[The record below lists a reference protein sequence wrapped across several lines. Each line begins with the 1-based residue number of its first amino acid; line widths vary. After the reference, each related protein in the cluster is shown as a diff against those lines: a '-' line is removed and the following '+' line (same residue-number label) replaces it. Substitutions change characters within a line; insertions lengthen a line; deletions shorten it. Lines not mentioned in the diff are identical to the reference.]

1 MSYIQLTSEERY
13 VIYHLTLYR
22 LSVREIARRLARP
35 LNRPLFLLLLVSTF
49 FTPLFANENAP
60 QFLLAQQYKSGV
72 DVTQY
77 LISEKYDGVR
87 AMWDGQA
94 LYTRQGNVIE
104 APAWFT
110 QSLPKTPLDGEL
122 WLSRGQFDALSGAV
136 RKDVP
141 IDEEWKNI
149 SYMVFELPDAPG
161 TFETRAKRI
170 VEIVKKAN
178 LPHLKAVTQFR
189 VSDEASLNL
198 RLKQVVKNGG
208 EGLMLHRADAE
219 YITGRNTAL
228 IKLKPQ
234 YDAEATVVAHTAG
247 RGKYK
252 GKLGALVV
260 ETPDGIR
267 FKLGTGFSDAQREN
281 PPKIGSLVTYTYKDK
296 TKNGKP
302 KFASFLRVR
311 YEK

>member
-1 MSYIQLTSEERY
+1 MQFN
-13 VIYHLTLYR
+13 
-22 LSVREIARRLARP
+22 RR
-35 LNRPLFLLLLVSTF
+35 LFLLLLVSAF

-60 QFLLAQQYKSGV
+60 QLLLAQQYKSGV

-87 AMWDGQA
+87 AMWDGQT
-94 LYTRQGNVIE
+94 LYTRQGNVIQ
-104 APAWFT
+104 APGWFT

-122 WLSRGQFDALSGAV
+122 WLGRGQFDALSGAV

-149 SYMVFELPDAPG
+149 SYMVFELPDAHG

-170 VEIVKKAN
+170 IEIVKKAN
-178 LPHLKAVTQFR
+178 LLHLKAVTQFR
-189 VSDEASLNL
+189 VKDETELNK

-219 YITGRNTAL
+219 YITGRNAAL
-228 IKLKPQ
+228 IKLKPR

-260 ETPDGIR
+260 ETPEGMR

-311 YEK
+311 DEK